1 MFTSPESADPQ
12 QQAPATA
19 IAAFR
24 RAECSSSLRTFAKI
38 GLAHTRPRTRTRTR
52 VEVPTLATF
61 GWIGVA
67 ADRFGQGAALR
78 SSQGRA
84 GGGC

>member
-1 MFTSPESADPQ
+1 MFTSPESADLQ

-24 RAECSSSLRTFAKI
+24 RAEFCWLPRTFAKI
-38 GLAHTRPRTRTRTR
+38 GLAHTRTRTRTR

>member
-1 MFTSPESADPQ
+1 MFTSPETADLQ
-12 QQAPATA
+12 QQTPATA
-19 IAAFR
+19 TAAFR
-24 RAECSSSLRTFAKI
+24 RAECSSSLRTFVKI
-38 GLAHTRPRTRTRTR
+38 GLAHTRPRTR
-52 VEVPTLATF
+52 VEVPTLTTF